1 MLGADVR
8 AGTAPPAQRRPRR
21 FTFGHGNVQRLVSA
35 PLYLL
40 GGLVTTIVARRGR
53 HWVIGCGSGVG
64 EGALVLA
71 RELARSHTEI
81 TVTWLTG
88 SEREEQAAEAAGLDW
103 VAKTSPAG
111 WLRTAQAE
119 VVVLTHGFGDV
130 CRFTTAGA
138 YVVQLWHGIP
148 LKRIQLD
155 SAVTMRLPGLWT
167 PAPLRRLLATAYRR
181 QTARIS
187 LLPAASEV
195 VAGRLRTA
203 FAVAPSVVQVTGD
216 PRDDVLA
223 DTDGRDVAADRVL
236 RSALP
241 GLPPGPAILY
251 APTWRDG
258 APDPAIPTR
267 AEWAAIVA
275 ALDRTGTNL
284 IIRSHPHGSGSYAAG
299 PASSPRVA
307 ELGSAL
313 VADITPVLPAFDQ
326 LVTDYS
332 SIALDFALLGRPVHF
347 LAPDATAYAA
357 TRELYDDYRL
367 VAGDYTTTW
376 SQTLT
381 QIEDVTTKT
390 SARTA
395 AEQASRQLA
404 DRYHDFPAGGAT
416 ARVLTVVQA
425 GLAARRA
432 PAPVVKDSP
441 STPDSA
447 ST

>member
-1 MLGADVR
+1 M
-8 AGTAPPAQRRPRR
+8 
-21 FTFGHGNVQRLVSA
+21 QRLLSA

-40 GGLVTTIVARRGR
+40 GRVVTTVVPRRSD
-53 HWVIGCGSGVG
+53 HWVIGCGSGVS

-71 RELARSHTEI
+71 RELTHHRGDV

-88 SEREEQAAEAAGLDW
+88 SEREEQAAEAAGLRW
-103 VAKTSPAG
+103 VAKTSRAG
-111 WLRTAQAE
+111 WLRTARAE

-130 CRFTTAGA
+130 CRFTTDGA

-167 PAPLRRLLATAYRR
+167 PAPVRRALATAYRR
-181 QTARIS
+181 QTARIN
-187 LLPAASEV
+187 LLPAASET

-203 FAVAPSVVQVTGD
+203 FAVAPAVVQVTGD

-223 DTDGRDVAADRVL
+223 DTAERDAAAGQVL
-236 RSALP
+236 RAALP
-241 GLPPGPAILY
+241 DLPPGPAILY

-258 APDPAIPTR
+258 AVDPAIPTR
-267 AEWAAIVA
+267 AEWAAIVE
-275 ALDRTGTNL
+275 ALDRVGANL
-284 IIRSHPHGSGSYAAG
+284 VIRSHPHGSGSYAMG

-307 ELGSAL
+307 ELGAAL
-313 VADITPVLPAFDQ
+313 VADITPLLPAFDQ

-367 VAGDYTTTW
+367 VAGHYATTW
-376 SQTLT
+376 AQTIAR
-381 QIEDVTTKT
+381 IEAVTTAT
-390 SARTA
+390 SSRTD
-395 AEQASRQLA
+395 AEAASRELA
-404 DRYHDFPAGGAT
+404 ARYHAFPAGGAT
-416 ARVLTVVQA
+416 TRVLAAVHA
-425 GLAARRA
+425 GLAARRSA
-432 PAPVVKDSP
+432 RTPGSP
-441 STPDSA
+441 SS
-447 ST
+447 